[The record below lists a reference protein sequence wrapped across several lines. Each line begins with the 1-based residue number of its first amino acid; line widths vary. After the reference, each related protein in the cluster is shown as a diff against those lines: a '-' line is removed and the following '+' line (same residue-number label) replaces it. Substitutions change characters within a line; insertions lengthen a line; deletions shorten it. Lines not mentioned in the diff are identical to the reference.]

1 LLPEAWLNQLPEPA
15 VARAVNGLSVLVTG
29 IGGTGVVTVGAV
41 LTMAAHLDGLDTSA
55 FDMTGLAQ
63 KGGAV
68 FSHLKFAAGGAAR
81 IGLGEADVVIGC
93 DLVVTA
99 SEPALRT
106 VEAGR
111 TRVVYNT
118 HLTPTAALQRN
129 PDVNFQPQELA
140 GTIDAAVG
148 LGGAFRFDGTGV
160 ARQLLGDTTA
170 ANLLLVGYAL
180 QMGWLPVTR
189 TSLERAIELNGSA
202 VKQNLQALRLGR
214 CAAHCRAESAAQ
226 LLKAAGVAVPA
237 VASASS
243 SATGAGLSGVSG
255 FAAPAGSTLAQRVE
269 IRAAFL
275 VDYQSQRLADRYQR
289 LMKDVAARESAVL
302 PGSAQLAAAV
312 AQAYFRLLAYKDE
325 YEVARLHA
333 TQLEKQVEATFAGDY
348 RVSFHL
354 APPLFARKDPATGL
368 PRKAEFGR
376 WILPVFRALAK
387 LRFLRG
393 TFLDPFGYT
402 VERRT
407 ERQLIAD
414 FETTMAAA
422 LPLLSATN
430 LAALLEW
437 VHVHDTIRGF
447 GHVKAA
453 NLERARARWTEMVL
467 PGRR

>member
-1 LLPEAWLNQLPEPA
+1 M
-15 VARAVNGLSVLVTG
+15 TG

-68 FSHLKFAAGGAAR
+68 FSHLKFASGGAAR

-129 PDVNFQPQELA
+129 PDVNFQPQEMA

-160 ARQLLGDTTA
+160 ARELLGETTA

-189 TSLERAIELNGSA
+189 ASLERAIELNGTA

-214 CAAHCRAESAAQ
+214 CAAHYRAESAAQ
-226 LLKAAGVAVPA
+226 LLKAAGVAMPA
-237 VASASS
+237 
-243 SATGAGLSGVSG
+243 ATGLAAVGAAGVAG
-255 FAAPAGSTLAQRVE
+255 FGNAAGSALAQRVE
-269 IRAAFL
+269 VRAAFL
-275 VDYQSQRLADRYQR
+275 VDYQSQRLADRFRR
-289 LMKDVAARESAVL
+289 LVGDVATRELAVL
-302 PGSAQLAAAV
+302 PGSTQLAEAV
-312 AQAYFRLLAYKDE
+312 AHAYFRLLAYKDE

-333 TQLEKQVEATFAGDY
+333 TKLGEQVAATFAGDY
-348 RVSFHL
+348 RLSFHL

-368 PRKAEFGR
+368 PRKAEFGP

-387 LRFLRG
+387 FRILRG

-402 VERRT
+402 AERRT
-407 ERQLIAD
+407 ERQLIVD
-414 FETTMAAA
+414 FESTMAAA
-422 LPLLSATN
+422 LPALSASNHAT
-430 LAALLEW
+430 LLEW
-437 VHVHDTIRGF
+437 VRVHDTIRGF

-453 NLERARARWTEMVL
+453 NLERARARWAEMAV
-467 PGRR
+467 GKS